1 MAFPLVSR
9 DMASVPRSSRLLCF
23 FLFLCSCG
31 FPSALQAQSTEADL
45 NARLMDKSLYLRGC
59 WRDDN
64 LHFDSAGQL
73 EGKSD
78 PVTFTL
84 CGFELKSLQVKQDK
98 LILEGRR
105 IGLELGDHKQ
115 LRVPLNI
122 GKPGH
127 PEDESMRIEI
137 AASPSGDY
145 SPALD
150 SIFAKDLAE
159 LIPSMPSYWQPYAL
173 KNFTASDSATTPD
186 TPLTNPPQQP
196 AGSPDTKPRRIGGAV
211 EPPKLLHSKEPEF
224 SNAARGLK
232 YSGTVLINL
241 WVKPDGTVS
250 HLSLVWPIGLG
261 LDERA
266 LAAVQKYTF
275 SPAKMNDN
283 PVLVELNVEIKFQIF

>member
-1 MAFPLVSR
+1 MAP
-9 DMASVPRSSRLLCF
+9 VPRSSRLLCF

-64 LHFDSAGQL
+64 LHFDLAGQL

>member
-1 MAFPLVSR
+1 MAL
-9 DMASVPRSSRLLCF
+9 VPRSSHFLCF
-23 FLFLCSCG
+23 FLFLCSCS
-31 FPSALQAQSTEADL
+31 FPSKLRAQPREADL
-45 NARLMDKSLYLRGC
+45 NARLMDKPLYLRGC

-64 LHFDSAGQL
+64 LHFNSAGQL

-84 CGFELKSLQVKQDK
+84 CGFEFKSLQMKQDK

-115 LRVPLNI
+115 VRVPLNV

-137 AASPSGDY
+137 AAGPSGDY
-145 SPALD
+145 GPALD
-150 SIFAKDLAE
+150 SIFAQDLAQ
-159 LIPSMPSYWQPYAL
+159 LVPSMPSYWQPYAL
-173 KNFTASDSATTPD
+173 KNFTASDPSTTPD
-186 TPLTNPPQQP
+186 TPVTNLPQQD
-196 AGSPDTKPRRIGGAV
+196 AGSPDAKPRRIGGGVA
-211 EPPKLLHSKEPEF
+211 PPKLLRSKEPEF
-224 SNAARGLK
+224 NNAARGLK

-275 SPAKMNDN
+275 SPAKMNDT
-283 PVLVELNVEIKFQIF
+283 PVLVELNVEIKFQIL